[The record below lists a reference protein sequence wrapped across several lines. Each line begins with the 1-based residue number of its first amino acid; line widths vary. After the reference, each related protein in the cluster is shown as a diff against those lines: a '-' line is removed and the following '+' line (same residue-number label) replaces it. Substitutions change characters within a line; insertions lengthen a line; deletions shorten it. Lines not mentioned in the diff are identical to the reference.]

1 MTIEMIEVGA
11 FNSGTQI
18 KVIGVGGG
26 GGNAVEHMISSGV
39 QGVEFVTANTD
50 AQALRVSNAHK
61 VIQLGST
68 GLGAGSKPERG
79 REAAEAAIDDIR
91 LALEGTNMLFVTAGM
106 GGGTGTGAAPVV
118 ARVAREMGI
127 LTVGVVTKPFE
138 FEGSRRMGNA
148 ETGLAELEANVD
160 SLIVVLN
167 EKLMDVLGDD
177 ASQDDA
183 FAFANDVLKN
193 SVGGIAE
200 IINVEALVNVDFE
213 DVRTVMSETGK
224 AMMGTAAASGP
235 DRARIAAEQA
245 VACPLL
251 EGVDMS
257 GAKGVLVLITAAKGG
272 LKLSESREAMN
283 TIRKFASPDAHV
295 IYGTA
300 YDENLGDQIR
310 VTVVATGLAGSRR
323 AAPQLQ
329 VLRTGTDG
337 VGFPTTQAPNAS
349 PAGVLAAATGGLAG
363 LASGLGLGSA
373 AAQPNYDAMNSPAV
387 WRGNRTSA
395 AAKVDAL
402 SSGGMDD
409 YEIPAFLR
417 KQAD

>member
-1 MTIEMIEVGA
+1 MSIEMIEVEA

-39 QGVEFVTANTD
+39 QGVEFVSANTD
-50 AQALRVSNAHK
+50 AQALRVSNAHR

-91 LALEGTNMLFVTAGM
+91 MALEGTNMLFVTAGM

-138 FEGSRRMGNA
+138 FEGSRRMANA

-167 EKLMDVLGDD
+167 EKLMDVLGED
-177 ASQDDA
+177 ASQDEA

-224 AMMGTAAASGP
+224 AMMGTAAANGP

-283 TIRKFASPDAHV
+283 TIRKFASPEAHV

-300 YDENLGDQIR
+300 YDESLGDQIR
-310 VTVVATGLAGSRR
+310 VTVVATGLAGGRR
-323 AAPQLQ
+323 VAPQLQ
-329 VLRTGTDG
+329 VLRTGTDNFAQPM
-337 VGFPTTQAPNAS
+337 VSNNAS
-349 PAGVLAAATGGLAG
+349 SAGILAAASAGLSGLA
-363 LASGLGLGSA
+363 AGLGVGTA
-373 AAQPNYDAMNSPAV
+373 PTQPDYNSMAVPSV
-387 WRGNRTSA
+387 WRTNRTQA